1 MDLKDNMQRSKPST
15 VVWAPPDGMAV
26 RGTVVVLPGRGENAA
41 VYERFGRRLA
51 SDGYAVHAFVSM
63 SPDHQV
69 NALGW
74 LALDT
79 TPPLVVVGSDIGA
92 LEALA
97 ASAELPSEL
106 AGLILAGTPSVT
118 TNAPIAWADEL
129 DARTACPV
137 HRARLEAEA
146 IRGAFAG
153 TPLPDELLLA
163 ARRAKPT
170 IPVLVLHGSA
180 DAISPVAGARRLAAR
195 IPSARCVV
203 VEGARHDVLNDV
215 SHRSV
220 AAEIVQFLE
229 RIRSSQ
235 DAVPI
240 LRVEVG

>member
-1 MDLKDNMQRSKPST
+1 MDIKDKMHTPAPST
-15 VVWAPPDGMAV
+15 AVWGPPDGVAV

-51 SDGYAVHAFVSM
+51 SDGYTVHVFVSM

-79 TPPLVVVGSDIGA
+79 EPPLVVIGSDVGA

-97 ASAELPSEL
+97 ASAELPEVL
-106 AGLILAGTPSVT
+106 AGLVLAGIPSAT
-118 TNAPIAWADEL
+118 TNAPSPWVEEL
-129 DARTACPV
+129 DSRTACPV

-146 IRGAFAG
+146 VRGALGGA
-153 TPLPDELLLA
+153 PVREELLLA
-163 ARRAKPT
+163 ARRARPT

-203 VEGARHDVLNDV
+203 VEGGRHDVLNDV

-235 DAVPI
+235 DAMPI